1 MVEVGKRVR
10 NFQLW
15 DQHGQRFELYDAAR
29 QGVPVVVLVTADR
42 NTDHIGNWL
51 NGENTFDPGRELGN
65 LSEAFIQAVLGEQVR
80 LVVVVSTGSGLAGEV
95 VPSNVAGTGAGF
107 LPAAASVIV
116 LGDEGYAAWG
126 HFNVPYV
133 YDGDDPL
140 YSFGW
145 RVAVLDE
152 DMIVRGLDDW
162 DVALDLLAP

>member
-1 MVEVGKRVR
+1 
-10 NFQLW
+10 
-15 DQHGQRFELYDAAR
+15 
-29 QGVPVVVLVTADR
+29 VVVLVTADR